1 MYDLFLSPG
10 SIGRLELKN
19 RVIFPPM
26 GSGYVENE
34 QPKAQ
39 LIDYH
44 VRRVLGGCAMN
55 IVEIAAVHE
64 TSKSPTT
71 LGIYADKF
79 IPGLA
84 RLAAAIKKAGGI
96 ACIQLWHGGR
106 QTSGKTFGGQPVAPS
121 AVKNDFIN
129 EEPRA
134 LTLDEVKELIACFG
148 EAARRAQEAGFDAVE
163 IHGAHGYLIDQFLNP
178 YTNKREDEY
187 GGSLE
192 NRARFGVEV
201 IQAVRAQVGPDF
213 PILFR
218 LSAQE
223 NVPGGIEL
231 EEVIAAARLYEQAG
245 VDALDISQGCYD
257 ALPYTVPPY
266 FLPQKVNAANAAR
279 IKQQTGVPII
289 VAGRINPTELAEEIL
304 QAGMADFISLGR
316 TQLAGPDFV
325 KKTAAV
331 RADEIVRCIACKQG
345 CVGRL
350 FKGLGV
356 SCIFNPACG
365 HEREV
370 VIEPAKSKKKVLVI
384 GGGPAGLEA
393 ARVARERG
401 HEVVLFEKE
410 VGLGGQFVVAGRAPH
425 KEIFAQSALHM
436 GYRAYKAGV
445 DIRVYTDATAERI
458 RDVQPDVVIVASG
471 ADPALPPIP
480 GSDKP
485 HVYEAR
491 AVLMADQLIKAQQVV
506 VVGGGLVGLE
516 VMEVLLAQGKQVTVI
531 NRGPEVG
538 KELELY
544 IKPYTFGL
552 IEREQVPI
560 LTNTSCLEIGD
571 GFVLVEKDGRR
582 EKIACE
588 AVVLAVGS
596 QSNTKVVE
604 PVQEMGIEHYVVG
617 DAVKPTNVLDAIWG
631 ANEIARKI

>member
-1 MYDLFLSPG
+1 MYDLLSPG

-19 RVIFPPM
+19 RYFSAH
-26 GSGYVENE
+26 GFRLCGNE
-34 QPKAQ
+34 QPSTVNRLSCAQ
-39 LIDYH
+39 
-44 VRRVLGGCAMN
+44 VMGGCAMN

-106 QTSGKTFGGQPVAPS
+106 QTSGKPFGGQPVAPS

-231 EEVIAAARLYEQAG
+231 EEGIAAARLYEQAG

-289 VAGRINPTELAEEIL
+289 VAGRINHPELAEEIL

-316 TQLAGPDFV
+316 PQLADPDFV
-325 KKTAAV
+325 KKTAGTPM
-331 RADEIVRCIACKQG
+331 K
-345 CVGRL
+345 
-350 FKGLGV
+350 
-356 SCIFNPACG
+356 P
-365 HEREV
+365 
-370 VIEPAKSKKKVLVI
+370 
-384 GGGPAGLEA
+384 
-393 ARVARERG
+393 
-401 HEVVLFEKE
+401 
-410 VGLGGQFVVAGRAPH
+410 
-425 KEIFAQSALHM
+425 ALH
-436 GYRAYKAGV
+436 RLQS
-445 DIRVYTDATAERI
+445 RLCRQT
-458 RDVQPDVVIVASG
+458 VQR
-471 ADPALPPIP
+471 LC
-480 GSDKP
+480 
-485 HVYEAR
+485 
-491 AVLMADQLIKAQQVV
+491 QLY
-506 VVGGGLVGLE
+506 L
-516 VMEVLLAQGKQVTVI
+516 
-531 NRGPEVG
+531 
-538 KELELY
+538 
-544 IKPYTFGL
+544 
-552 IEREQVPI
+552 
-560 LTNTSCLEIGD
+560 
-571 GFVLVEKDGRR
+571 
-582 EKIACE
+582 
-588 AVVLAVGS
+588 
-596 QSNTKVVE
+596 
-604 PVQEMGIEHYVVG
+604 
-617 DAVKPTNVLDAIWG
+617 
-631 ANEIARKI
+631 